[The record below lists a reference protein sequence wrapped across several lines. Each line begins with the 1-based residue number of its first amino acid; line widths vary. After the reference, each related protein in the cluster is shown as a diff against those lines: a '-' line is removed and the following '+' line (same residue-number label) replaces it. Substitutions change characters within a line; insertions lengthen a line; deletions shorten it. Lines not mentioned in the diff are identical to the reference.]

1 MTGHNNHHA
10 AHAETGE
17 RIRRAKGAGVGTAHM
32 HGAKQRHGH
41 LLEGSIHEP
50 TDDVTG
56 QAAFALGIVVLLC
69 STYRRPKFQM
79 TENVTL
85 RDANQ
90 RFARL
95 IRQVEGGADFVI
107 TRNGAPVARLTPMS
121 GARTLTPEQEAAL
134 ERTIARAKVGWAL
147 GVGKLDRDALHER

>member
-1 MTGHNNHHA
+1 
-10 AHAETGE
+10 
-17 RIRRAKGAGVGTAHM
+17 
-32 HGAKQRHGH
+32 
-41 LLEGSIHEP
+41 
-50 TDDVTG
+50 
-56 QAAFALGIVVLLC
+56 
-69 STYRRPKFQM
+69 M

-121 GARTLTPEQEAAL
+121 GARSLTQEQEAAL
-134 ERTIARAKVGWAL
+134 ERTLARAKVGWEL
-147 GVGKLDRDALHER
+147 GVGGLDRDALHER